1 MIDKI
6 YGDELAGLLRVP
18 EGDLPRLVDE
28 GAIPK
33 PIPDMSLGGDFRPCW
48 SKMAALD
55 FWANRKARLAIN
67 KAMGGRHG

>member
-6 YGDELAGLLRVP
+6 YGDELARLLGVY
-18 EGDLPRLVDE
+18 EGDLPRLVNE

-33 PIPDMSLGGDFRPCW
+33 PIPDLSVGGDCRPCW

-67 KAMGGRHG
+67 KAMGAGHD